1 MKNIKKNC
9 KKKKIVILS
18 FTHKRFLKVDPKP
31 MPLKISV
38 NSFTLDKV

>member
-1 MKNIKKNC
+1 MKNIKKIV
-9 KKKKIVILS
+9 KKKLVILS
-18 FTHKRFLKVDPKP
+18 FTHKRFLKVGPKS